1 MAAGNPASPTI
12 LRFRLRE
19 SYEWQA
25 TGKAGGAHL
34 LRLVIGRA
42 IRHPCPMAWRI
53 DEQVIRG
60 EIDNCV
66 PGKVRGQLWLA
77 GRDEP
82 IRLELKGNPWRDL
95 AGHLLRFTNPAPK
108 AGPTGG
114 LAAVQDGVVG
124 DITASRK
131 VKVPDIP
138 MDELMECYR
147 KKEPFPWHWGNSL
160 YLEWFSQRNGR
171 VVIETTDFILELDD
185 TAAWTMSEEEEIEQ
199 RRANE
204 AAMTGF
210 MDRMLLAAGGAD
222 EAEDD
227 DAPQSKAEAEAD
239 AEAARMD
246 TLLDRIQARMER
258 EGHDDF
264 ETIMIEE
271 RERMRRERGEPEP
284 VITPEQEAERAKWIE
299 EMNAICEQAVSEAAA
314 DNWKDEEPERHPLIE
329 RSLEFA
335 VRIHQEAREWLPEEC
350 SAEHPLIDLM
360 NGLTSASAKLG
371 GALGVVDEDEWP
383 PDALFAGN
391 VLVRLKKARGYLHD
405 ALAGLDSADQENLA
419 NPGWRA
425 FVRKE
430 TQEILGEVE
439 ILIAEVREVLADGEV
454 D

>member
-1 MAAGNPASPTI
+1 
-12 LRFRLRE
+12 
-19 SYEWQA
+19 
-25 TGKAGGAHL
+25 
-34 LRLVIGRA
+34 
-42 IRHPCPMAWRI
+42 MAWRI

-60 EIDNCV
+60 EIDNRT
-66 PGKVRGQLWLA
+66 PGKVSGRIWLT

-82 IRLELKGNPWRDL
+82 IRLELEGNPWRDL

-108 AGPTGG
+108 AGPPEG
-114 LAAVQDGVVG
+114 LTAEQTGVVG

-131 VKVPDIP
+131 VKVPDIS
-138 MDELMECYR
+138 MDELVECYR

-171 VVIETTDFILELDD
+171 VVIETTDFTLELDD
-185 TAAWTMSEEEEIEQ
+185 TAAWTMSEEDELEQ

-210 MDRMLLAAGGAD
+210 MDRMLLATGGAE
-222 EAEDD
+222 EADD

-246 TLLDRIQARMER
+246 TLLDRIQARLER

-264 ETIMIEE
+264 ERIMEEE
-271 RERMRRERGEPEP
+271 RARMRRERGEPEP

-299 EMNAICEQAVSEAAA
+299 EMNAICEEAVREAEA
-314 DNWKDEEPERHPLIE
+314 DSWKDEELEQHPLIGRTLDFAVRVHKEVRGWLPDDCSGEHPLIE
-329 RSLEFA
+329 
-335 VRIHQEAREWLPEEC
+335 V
-350 SAEHPLIDLM
+350 M
-360 NGLTSASAKLG
+360 NGLTTAGVKLG

-383 PDALFAGN
+383 PDALFAGD
-391 VLVRLKKARGYLHD
+391 VLVRLKKARGHLHD

-419 NPGWRA
+419 DPGWRA
-425 FVRKE
+425 FVRQE

-439 ILIAEVREVLADGEV
+439 ILIAEVRDVLADEE
-454 D
+454 

>member
-1 MAAGNPASPTI
+1 
-12 LRFRLRE
+12 
-19 SYEWQA
+19 
-25 TGKAGGAHL
+25 
-34 LRLVIGRA
+34 
-42 IRHPCPMAWRI
+42 MAWRI

-60 EIDNCV
+60 EIDNRT
-66 PGKVRGQLWLA
+66 PGKVRGQLWLI

-82 IRLELKGNPWRDL
+82 IRLELEGNPWRDL
-95 AGHLLRFTNPAPK
+95 AGHLLRFTNPTPK
-108 AGPTGG
+108 AGPPEG
-114 LAAVQDGVVG
+114 LAEQQNGVVG

-131 VKVPDIP
+131 VKVPDIS

-147 KKEPFPWHWGNSL
+147 KKKPFPWHWGNSL
-160 YLEWFSQRNGR
+160 YLEWFSQHNGR
-171 VVIETTDFILELDD
+171 VVIETTDFTLELDD
-185 TAAWTMSEEEEIEQ
+185 TAAWTMSEEDELDQ

-210 MDRMLLAAGGAD
+210 MDRMLLAAGGAEEEED
-222 EAEDD
+222 E
-227 DAPQSKAEAEAD
+227 PQSKAEAEAD

-258 EGHDDF
+258 EGHGDF
-264 ETIMIEE
+264 EKIMQEE

-299 EMNAICEQAVSEAAA
+299 EMNAICEQAVIEAEA
-314 DNWKDEEPERHPLIE
+314 DKWKDEEPERHPLIE
-329 RSLEFA
+329 RTLDFA
-335 VRIHQEAREWLPEEC
+335 VRIHKEAREWLPEDC
-350 SAEHPLIDLM
+350 SAEHPLIHLM
-360 NGLTSASAKLG
+360 NGLTTASAKLG
-371 GALGVVDEDEWP
+371 GALGMVDEDEWP

-425 FVRKE
+425 FVRQE

-439 ILIAEVREVLADGEV
+439 ILIAEVREVLAEEEAD
-454 D
+454 

>member
-1 MAAGNPASPTI
+1 MRLAIGNTI
-12 LRFRLRE
+12 RQL
-19 SYEWQA
+19 
-25 TGKAGGAHL
+25 
-34 LRLVIGRA
+34 
-42 IRHPCPMAWRI
+42 PPMAWRI
-53 DEQVIRG
+53 DEQLIRG
-60 EIDNCV
+60 EIDNRT
-66 PGKVRGQLWLA
+66 PGRVRGELWLA
-77 GRDEP
+77 GRAEP
-82 IRLELKGNPWRDL
+82 IRLELEGNPWRDL

-108 AGPTGG
+108 AGPGEGNG
-114 LAAVQDGVVG
+114 LAAVQEGVVG

-131 VKVPDIP
+131 VKVPDIS

-160 YLEWFSQRNGR
+160 HLEWFSQANGR

-185 TAAWTMSEEEEIEQ
+185 TAAWTMSEEDELDQ

-204 AAMTGF
+204 AAMTAF
-210 MDRMLLAAGGAD
+210 MDRMLLATGGAA
-222 EAEDD
+222 EEEDD

-264 ETIMIEE
+264 DTIMEEE

-284 VITPEQEAERAKWIE
+284 EITPEQEAERARWIE
-299 EMNAICEQAVSEAAA
+299 EMNAICEEAIREGEA
-314 DNWKDEEPERHPLIE
+314 DSWKDEEPERHPLID
-329 RSLEFA
+329 RTLEFA
-335 VRIHQEAREWLPEEC
+335 VRVHKEARGWLPEDC
-350 SAEHPLIDLM
+350 SGEHPLIELM
-360 NGLTSASAKLG
+360 NGLTTASAKLG
-371 GALGVVDEDEWP
+371 GALGVVDVDEWP
-383 PDALFAGN
+383 PEALFAGN

-419 NPGWRA
+419 DPGWRA

>member
-1 MAAGNPASPTI
+1 
-12 LRFRLRE
+12 
-19 SYEWQA
+19 
-25 TGKAGGAHL
+25 
-34 LRLVIGRA
+34 
-42 IRHPCPMAWRI
+42 MAWRI

-60 EIDNCV
+60 EIDNRT
-66 PGKVRGQLWLA
+66 PGKVSGRIWLI

-82 IRLELKGNPWRDL
+82 IHLELEGNPWRDL

-108 AGPTGG
+108 AGPPEV
-114 LAAVQDGVVG
+114 LAGEQIGVVG

-171 VVIETTDFILELDD
+171 VVIETTDFTLELDG
-185 TAAWTMSEEEEIEQ
+185 TAAWTMSEEEELEQ
-199 RRANE
+199 RRSNE
-204 AAMTGF
+204 TAMTGF
-210 MDRMLLAAGGAD
+210 MDRMLLVAGGAD
-222 EAEDD
+222 EEEDD
-227 DAPQSKAEAEAD
+227 DEPQSKAEAEAD

-246 TLLDRIQARMER
+246 SLLDRIQARMDR

-264 ETIMIEE
+264 DKIMHEE

-299 EMNAICEQAVSEAAA
+299 EMNAICEEAVREAET
-314 DNWKDEEPERHPLIE
+314 DNWKDEEPERHPLVE
-329 RSLEFA
+329 RTLDFA
-335 VRIHQEAREWLPEEC
+335 VRIHQEAREWLPEDC
-350 SAEHPLIDLM
+350 SAEHPLIELM
-360 NGLTSASAKLG
+360 NGLTTAGVKLG
-371 GALGVVDEDEWP
+371 GAMATLDEDEWP

-405 ALAGLDSADQENLA
+405 ALAGLDSADHENLA

-425 FVRKE
+425 FVRQE

-439 ILIAEVREVLADGEV
+439 ILIAEVREVLADEG
-454 D
+454 

>member
-1 MAAGNPASPTI
+1 
-12 LRFRLRE
+12 
-19 SYEWQA
+19 
-25 TGKAGGAHL
+25 
-34 LRLVIGRA
+34 
-42 IRHPCPMAWRI
+42 MAWRI

-60 EIDNCV
+60 EIDNRT
-66 PGKVRGQLWLA
+66 PGKVRGQLWLL

-82 IRLELKGNPWRDL
+82 IRLELEGNPWRDL

-108 AGPTGG
+108 AGPPER
-114 LAAVQDGVVG
+114 LAAEQSGVVG

-131 VKVPDIP
+131 VKVPDIS

-171 VVIETTDFILELDD
+171 VVIETTDFTLELDD
-185 TAAWTMSEEEEIEQ
+185 TAAWTMSEEEELDQ

-222 EAEDD
+222 ELDEDE
-227 DAPQSKAEAEAD
+227 PQSKSEAEAD

-264 ETIMIEE
+264 ERIMIEE

-284 VITPEQEAERAKWIE
+284 VITPEQEEERSRWIE
-299 EMNAICEQAVSEAAA
+299 EANASCAEAVREAEA
-314 DNWKDEEPERHPLIE
+314 DAWKDEEPERHPLIE
-329 RSLEFA
+329 RTLEFA
-335 VRIHQEAREWLPEEC
+335 MRIHKEAREWLPEDC
-350 SAEHPLIDLM
+350 SAEHPLVHLM
-360 NGLTSASAKLG
+360 NNLTTAGVKLG
-371 GALGVVDEDEWP
+371 GAMATVDEGEWP
-383 PDALFAGN
+383 PDALYAGN

-405 ALAGLDSADQENLA
+405 ALAGLESADQENLA
-419 NPGWRA
+419 TPGWRA
-425 FVRKE
+425 FVRQE
-430 TQEILGEVE
+430 TEEILGEVE
-439 ILIAEVREVLADGEV
+439 ILIAEVREVLADEE
-454 D
+454 

>member
-1 MAAGNPASPTI
+1 
-12 LRFRLRE
+12 
-19 SYEWQA
+19 
-25 TGKAGGAHL
+25 
-34 LRLVIGRA
+34 
-42 IRHPCPMAWRI
+42 MAWRI

-60 EIDNCV
+60 EIDNRT
-66 PGKVRGQLWLA
+66 PGEVRGQLWLA

-82 IRLELKGNPWRDL
+82 IRLELEGNPWRDL

-108 AGPTGG
+108 AGPPGG

-185 TAAWTMSEEEEIEQ
+185 TAAWTMSEEDELEQ
-199 RRANE
+199 RRANA

-210 MDRMLLAAGGAD
+210 MDRMLLAAGGAN
-222 EAEDD
+222 EEEDD

-264 ETIMIEE
+264 EAIMEEE
-271 RERMRRERGEPEP
+271 RERMRLERGEPEP
-284 VITPEQEAERAKWIE
+284 EITPEQEAERAKWIE

-314 DNWKDEEPERHPLIE
+314 DNWKDGEPEHHPLVE

-335 VRIHQEAREWLPEEC
+335 VRIHQEAREWLPEDC

-371 GALGVVDEDEWP
+371 GALGVVDEGEWP

-419 NPGWRA
+419 KPGWRA

-439 ILIAEVREVLADGEV
+439 ILIAEVREVLADGGGN
-454 D
+454 

>member
-1 MAAGNPASPTI
+1 
-12 LRFRLRE
+12 
-19 SYEWQA
+19 
-25 TGKAGGAHL
+25 
-34 LRLVIGRA
+34 
-42 IRHPCPMAWRI
+42 MAWRI

-60 EIDNCV
+60 EIDNRT
-66 PGKVRGQLWLA
+66 PGKVLGRLWLI

-82 IRLELKGNPWRDL
+82 IRLELEGNPWRDL
-95 AGHLLRFTNPAPK
+95 AGHRLRFTNPTPK
-108 AGPTGG
+108 AGPPEG
-114 LAAVQDGVVG
+114 LATQQTGVVG

-171 VVIETTDFILELDD
+171 VVIETTDFTLELDD
-185 TAAWTMSEEEEIEQ
+185 TAAWTMSEEEELEQ

-210 MDRMLLAAGGAD
+210 MDRMLLAAGGAEED
-222 EAEDD
+222 EDD
-227 DAPQSKAEAEAD
+227 DEPQSKAEEEAD

-264 ETIMIEE
+264 ERIMIEE

-299 EMNAICEQAVSEAAA
+299 EMNAICEEAVREAEA
-314 DNWKDEEPERHPLIE
+314 DNWNDEEPERHPLIE
-329 RSLEFA
+329 RTLEFA
-335 VRIHQEAREWLPEEC
+335 VRVHQEAREWLPENC
-350 SAEHPLIDLM
+350 SAEHPLIELM
-360 NGLTSASAKLG
+360 NGLTTASAKLG
-371 GALGVVDEDEWP
+371 GALGVVDADEWP

-439 ILIAEVREVLADGEV
+439 ILIAEVREVLADEE
-454 D
+454 

>member
-1 MAAGNPASPTI
+1 
-12 LRFRLRE
+12 
-19 SYEWQA
+19 
-25 TGKAGGAHL
+25 
-34 LRLVIGRA
+34 
-42 IRHPCPMAWRI
+42 MAWRI

-60 EIDNCV
+60 EIDNRT
-66 PGKVRGQLWLA
+66 PGKVLGRLWLA

-82 IRLELKGNPWRDL
+82 IRLELEGNPWRDL

-108 AGPTGG
+108 PGPPEG
-114 LAAVQDGVVG
+114 LAEEQIGVVG

-131 VKVPDIP
+131 VKVPDIS

-171 VVIETTDFILELDD
+171 VVIETTDFTLELDD
-185 TAAWTMSEEEEIEQ
+185 TAAWTMSEEDELEQ

-210 MDRMLLAAGGAD
+210 MDRMLLAAGGAEEEED
-222 EAEDD
+222 EDE
-227 DAPQSKAEAEAD
+227 PQSKAEAEAD

-264 ETIMIEE
+264 ERIMIEE

-299 EMNAICEQAVSEAAA
+299 EMNAICEQAVSDAEAHK
-314 DNWKDEEPERHPLIE
+314 WKDEEPERHPLID
-329 RSLEFA
+329 RTLDFA
-335 VRIHQEAREWLPEEC
+335 VRIHKEAREWLPEDC
-350 SAEHPLIDLM
+350 SGEHPLIELM
-360 NGLTSASAKLG
+360 NGLTTASAKLG
-371 GALGVVDEDEWP
+371 GALGVVDEDKWP

-405 ALAGLDSADQENLA
+405 ALSGLDSADQENLA
-419 NPGWRA
+419 TPGWRA

-439 ILIAEVREVLADGEV
+439 ILIAEVREVLADEEA